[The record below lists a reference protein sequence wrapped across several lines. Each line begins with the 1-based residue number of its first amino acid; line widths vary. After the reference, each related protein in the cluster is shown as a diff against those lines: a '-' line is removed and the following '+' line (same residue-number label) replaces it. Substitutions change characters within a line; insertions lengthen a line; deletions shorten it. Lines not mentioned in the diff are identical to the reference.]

1 MKTAIYVRVSTEE
14 QAKEGYSIRAQIDKL
29 KSYIQIK
36 DWEFYKVYADEG
48 ISGKNI
54 TDRPAINEMI
64 RDIKAGYVNNV
75 LV

>member
-1 MKTAIYVRVSTEE
+1 MKTAIYVRVSTDE

-29 KSYIQIK
+29 KDYIRIK

-54 TDRPAINEMI
+54 TDRPAINNMI
-64 RDIKAGYVNNV
+64 EDIKTGKVK
-75 LV
+75 